1 MKKIKID
8 CSKKGNRTARNM
20 VKNSSTHNYNF
31 ETNVNKIYSNKNTVR
46 PLRLSPSPK
55 KPNILELLNTQLNM
69 KYGKN
74 GKGLNKSVSGACIKT
89 QRKSS
94 KNLFTSTASNK
105 HSTTNVHKV
114 KINFK

>member
-1 MKKIKID
+1 
-8 CSKKGNRTARNM
+8 M

-31 ETNVNKIYSNKNTVR
+31 ATNVNTVR

-74 GKGLNKSVSGACIKT
+74 GKGLNKSVSGACNKT